1 MAWCEH
7 FTGRSLALL
16 ALAAAAGVF
25 IADRSAALPLFIPG
39 LVVIGMAAA
48 WLTLRRGQWRWP
60 VLLAMVVFALFHTVN
75 LREARLHP
83 LRLALEQR
91 TTSMSVVA
99 VGRVDP
105 TLRSDLPGAEPGQA
119 TFVATEVRCPLT
131 GEVWRGRTTLR
142 LFPGQNVEL
151 TAGSYRIEG
160 RLRLPLAPDNP
171 GQFDGRNYR
180 LRLGLVADLSAS
192 RVQCLQPDRWNL
204 YAMLASAAENC
215 RAWITRTLSI
225 DLANRPDERAIILA
239 MALGTIEP
247 EAKQLEEPFQQ
258 SGTLHIFAVSGLHVA
273 IVGIVFLGLL
283 RPFGLRRGVLVGV
296 LIAVVFGYA
305 FVTGLRPSAIRAAV
319 MFAVVL
325 IGVGFHRRTDVLN
338 SLGAAALLLL
348 AWDTQQLFAPGFQL
362 SFFVIVFIASLATW
376 FTKPLR
382 PWIDPDP
389 FLPKPLLTG
398 WEKRWWT
405 FRRHFAGLFTVS
417 AAAALGSLPLMFGH
431 FHLVTP
437 VSLLANAVLV
447 PLSFLVLGTAIL
459 TMLCGL
465 LHVTCLQVLFSNANL
480 AFAWGSLTAA
490 QLFAGIPGGNF
501 HLHGPTFS
509 AQPPAELTVLRLPAG
524 GAAQHLRIGKCQWL
538 LDAGPEKN
546 FPFVVRP
553 YLQYS
558 GINRLDG
565 LILSHSDYEHIGA
578 TLPILQQYG
587 QPPMW
592 EPAREPWRWETGGS
606 SFRGLHAHGVHA
618 SSLAQGGTLDFG
630 HSGDF
635 PAKAMVLH
643 PTLET
648 WPRRSDDR
656 TLVLRLD
663 LGPYRILWCNDAGFQ
678 AEKTMLETLPD
689 GALRC
694 DVLIRN
700 QHAGDFSLLPEFLD
714 AVQPRILISSND
726 TFPPEQNL
734 PSRIREDC
742 AKRSIQ
748 LLDQRETGA
757 VMLRIWP
764 DRMAVSATHA
774 LPEVSLLPAP
784 PWTGAGH

>member
-1 MAWCEH
+1 MAWCES
-7 FTGRSLALL
+7 FTGRPLALL
-16 ALAAAAGVF
+16 SLAAVAGVL
-25 IADRSAALPLFIPG
+25 IAEHAVALPLFIPM

-60 VLLAMVVFALFHTVN
+60 ALLTTMVFALFHTVE
-75 LREARLHP
+75 LRNTRFHP
-83 LRLALEQR
+83 LRLALQQR
-91 TTSMSVVA
+91 TTSLSVVA
-99 VGRVDP
+99 WGRVEP

-151 TAGSYRIEG
+151 PAGSYRIEG

-171 GQFDGRNYR
+171 GQFDGRDYR

-192 RVQCLQPDRWNL
+192 RLQCLQTDRWNL
-204 YAMLASAAENC
+204 YAMLANAAEDC

-247 EAKQLEEPFQQ
+247 EAKELEKPFQQ

-273 IVGIVFLGLL
+273 IVGMVFWALL
-283 RPFGLRRGVLVGV
+283 RPFGLRRRVLVSA
-296 LIAVVFGYA
+296 LIAAVFGYA

-319 MFAVVL
+319 MFAAL
-325 IGVGFHRRTDVLN
+325 LAGTGLHRRTDLLN
-338 SLGAAALLLL
+338 SLGAAALFLL

-362 SFFVIVFIASLATW
+362 SFGVIVAIALLATR
-376 FTKPLR
+376 FTTPLR

-389 FLPKPLLTG
+389 FLPKPLLSG
-398 WEKRWWT
+398 WQKWQWT
-405 FRRHFAGLFTVS
+405 FRQQFVGLFTVS
-417 AAAALGSLPLMFGH
+417 AAAAIGSLPLMFGH

-447 PLSFLVLGTAIL
+447 PLSFFVLGTAIL
-459 TMLCGL
+459 TLLCGL
-465 LHVTCLQVLFSNANL
+465 LHVTFLQVLFSNANL
-480 AFAWGSLTAA
+480 AFAWFSLASA
-490 QLFAGIPGGNF
+490 QFFAGIPGGNF

-524 GAAQHLRIGKCQWL
+524 GAAQHLRIGDRQWL
-538 LDAGPEKN
+538 LDAGPEAI
-546 FPFVVRP
+546 FAFVLRP

-578 TLPILQQYG
+578 TLHTLREYG
-587 QPPMW
+587 TPPTW
-592 EPAREPWRWETGGS
+592 QPAREPWRWETGSS
-606 SFRGLHAHGVHA
+606 SFRALRTHGLQA
-618 SSLAQGGTLDFG
+618 SPLQQGDTLELG
-630 HSGDF
+630 ASKGIV
-635 PAKAMVLH
+635 AKAAVLH

-663 LGPYRILWCNDAGFQ
+663 LGPFRILWCNDAGFL
-678 AEKTMLETLPD
+678 AEKTMMETLSGD
-689 GALRC
+689 ALRC

-714 AVQPRILISSND
+714 AAQPRIVISSND

-734 PSRIREDC
+734 PGRIREDC
-742 AKRSIQ
+742 AKRGIQ

-764 DRMAVSATHA
+764 DRMGVNAMRSLSPQV
-774 LPEVSLLPAP
+774 LLP
-784 PWTGAGH
+784 GN